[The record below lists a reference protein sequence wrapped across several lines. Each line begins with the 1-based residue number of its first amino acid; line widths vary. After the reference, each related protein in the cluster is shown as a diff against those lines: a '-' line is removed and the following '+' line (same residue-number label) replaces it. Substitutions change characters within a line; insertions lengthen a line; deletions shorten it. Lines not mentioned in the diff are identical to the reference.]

1 MTVRDLLNV
10 LDVHNA
16 RTISIIWN
24 DKIVWEGED
33 ITDIPQTLLGC

>member
-1 MTVRDLLNV
+1 MTVKDLLIF

-16 RTISIIWN
+16 CTISIIWN

-33 ITDIPQTLLGC
+33 ITKKS